1 MKPSGQPLWLLACL
15 AISPLGCSNTDA
27 PATPGGAGSAG
38 GSGQAVGGTGAS
50 SGQAAD
56 GGTAGNPGMPA
67 TDGSLSSLP
76 ADGSTPAD
84 GAGTAVEGAAS
95 PDGAVGNIGQ
105 DGPSGGSA
113 SDASGL
119 CKTKGTELCDGFES
133 GSIDS
138 TLWGMHVPTPG
149 ASVMVDTQHVHSGN
163 YALHVK
169 LVPGQANT
177 AEITDAVTFPA
188 KNNTFYT
195 RAFFYFSPDVP
206 SGAYHL
212 ALLLATGNNDLGF
225 VQAGLGVAADKQYV
239 GYSEYYGSGP
249 GNTAHG
255 ATFFEYGPDS
265 NTRVVP
271 MTWICLELL
280 QGSDAAM
287 TTTTRRVWVDG
298 KELPE
303 QVDNFKARKPP
314 TFDLMSIG
322 ILQYHPSPL
331 PTDVWIDDVRVSSS
345 GPIGCSVP

>member
-1 MKPSGQPLWLLACL
+1 MKPSCQTLWLLACL
-15 AISPLGCSNTDA
+15 AVGPLGCTSTDGPAA
-27 PATPGGAGSAG
+27 PGAGSGAS
-38 GSGQAVGGTGAS
+38 SGQAVGGSGAS
-50 SGQAAD
+50 SGQTGD
-56 GGTAGNPGMPA
+56 GGAAGNPWMPA
-67 TDGSLSSLP
+67 TDGSISSPP
-76 ADGSTPAD
+76 ADGNTPTD

-95 PDGAVGNIGQ
+95 PDGAMGSLGQ
-105 DGPSGGSA
+105 DGPSEGSA

-119 CKTKGTELCDGFES
+119 CKTAGTELCDGFES

-138 TLWGMHVPTPG
+138 AIWGMHVPTQG
-149 ASVMVDTQHVHSGN
+149 ASVTVDTQHAHSGN

-206 SGAYHL
+206 SGGYHL
-212 ALLLATGNNDLGF
+212 AALLATGNNDLGF
-225 VQAGLGVAADKQYV
+225 VQAGLGVAADRQYV

-255 ATFFEYGPDS
+255 ATFTEFGPDS

-271 MTWICLELL
+271 MAWICLELM

-287 TTTTRRVWVDG
+287 TTTMRRVWVDG

-303 QVDNFKARKPP
+303 QVSNYNGRKAPK
-314 TFDLMSIG
+314 FDLMSIG
-322 ILQYHPSPL
+322 ILQYHASPTPS
-331 PTDVWIDDVRVSSS
+331 DVWVDDVRVSSS

>member
-1 MKPSGQPLWLLACL
+1 
-15 AISPLGCSNTDA
+15 
-27 PATPGGAGSAG
+27 
-38 GSGQAVGGTGAS
+38 
-50 SGQAAD
+50 
-56 GGTAGNPGMPA
+56 MPA
-67 TDGSLSSLP
+67 TGGSLSSQP
-76 ADGSTPAD
+76 ADGSAPTD
-84 GAGTAVEGAAS
+84 GAGTVEGAAS
-95 PDGAVGNIGQ
+95 PDGAMGNIGQ
-105 DGPSGGSA
+105 DGPSEGSA

-119 CKTKGTELCDGFES
+119 CKTAGTELCDGFES
-133 GSIDS
+133 GSIDAAI
-138 TLWGMHVPTPG
+138 WGMHVPTQG
-149 ASVMVDTQHVHSGN
+149 ASVTVDTQHAHSGM

-195 RAFFYFSPDVP
+195 RAFFFLSPDVP
-206 SGAYHL
+206 SGAFHMAY
-212 ALLLATGNNDLGF
+212 LLATGNNDLGF
-225 VQAGLGVAADKQYV
+225 VQAGLGSAADRQYV

-249 GNTAHG
+249 GSTAHG
-255 ATFFEYGPDS
+255 ATFFEYGPNS

-271 MTWICLELL
+271 MTWICLELM

-322 ILQYHPSPL
+322 ILQYHAT
-331 PTDVWIDDVRVSSS
+331 PTLSDVWIDDVRVSSS